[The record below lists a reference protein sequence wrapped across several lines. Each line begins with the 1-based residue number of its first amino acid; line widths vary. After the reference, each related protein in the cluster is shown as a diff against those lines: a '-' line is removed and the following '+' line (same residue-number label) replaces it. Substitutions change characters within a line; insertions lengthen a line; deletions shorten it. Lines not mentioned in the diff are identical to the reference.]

1 MKQKVIITAF
11 AHPILKK
18 SLEAAGF
25 EVIESFKISYEE
37 LSASIGSFTGM
48 IVTTRLKIDK
58 ILLDK
63 AISLQ
68 WIGRLGSGMEMI
80 DHVYASSKGIQCVSS
95 PEGNRDSVGE
105 QVIGMILSILH
116 KIDLAANEVRKGVWL
131 RDENRGT
138 ELGGKTVG
146 IIGYGN
152 TGWKLA
158 QLLSSFHVNVLAYD
172 GYKTGFSSGYIQ
184 EASLQEIQEHAD
196 IISFHLPLTEE
207 TYHYA
212 DFRFFQALKR
222 SPVLI
227 NASRG
232 KVVDTAALIRAL
244 DEKLISAAGLDVLEN
259 ESLASYSSD
268 EKALFQNLVTRNN
281 VLITPHIAGYS
292 HEALVK
298 MATVVLDKLGI
309 RVNVR
314 FSKKILIMH
323 NSNASV
329 TTGALL
335 FFSTQERN
343 NSL

>member
-18 SLEAAGF
+18 SMGAAGF
-25 EVIESFKISYEE
+25 EVVESFKISYDE
-37 LSASIGSFTGM
+37 LSAMIGSFTGM

-58 ILLDK
+58 SIIDK
-63 AISLQ
+63 ATSLK

-80 DHVYASSKGIQCVSS
+80 DHVYAASKGIQCVSS
-95 PEGNRDSVGE
+95 PEGNRDTVGE
-105 QVIGMILSILH
+105 QVIGMILSLLH
-116 KIDLAANEVRKGVWL
+116 HIDRSSNEVRKGIWL

-158 QLLSSFHVNVLAYD
+158 QLLSSFHVRVLAHD

-184 EASLQEIQEHAD
+184 EATLHEIQEQAD

-212 DFRFFQALKR
+212 DNHFFQALKR
-222 SPVLI
+222 SPVLM

-232 KVVDTAALIRAL
+232 KVIDTPALIHAL

-259 ESLASYSSD
+259 ESLATYS
-268 EKALFQNLVTRNN
+268 EEEMALFQNLVARTN

-292 HEALVK
+292 REALIK
-298 MATVVLDKLGI
+298 MATVILDKLGI
-309 RVNVR
+309 RV
-314 FSKKILIMH
+314 
-323 NSNASV
+323 SV
-329 TTGALL
+329 
-335 FFSTQERN
+335 
-343 NSL
+343 